1 MRPIEIRSLVQG
13 LGAGRRGAMSAGGHL
28 QGSGELAL
36 QTLETLIA
44 FLGQKL
50 LAGFS
55 DSGRK
60 LLFVL

>member
-1 MRPIEIRSLVQG
+1 MRPREVRSLVQG
-13 LGAGRRGAMSAGGHL
+13 LGAGRCGGMAAGGPL

-36 QTLETLIA
+36 QTLETLTA
-44 FLGQKL
+44 FLGQKSP
-50 LAGFS
+50 AGFS